1 MGILVSEVYMA
12 IVALSMV
19 GGESIVPSLFS
30 WISTYKSVAVL
41 RKTTALQDAIAHS
54 ASVIE

>member
-1 MGILVSEVYMA
+1 MGILVPEVYMA
-12 IVALSMV
+12 IVVLSMA
-19 GGESIVPSLFS
+19 GGESIVPSLLS

-41 RKTTALQDAIAHS
+41 RKITALQDAIAHS